1 MPDMN
6 FRERAKSQPAERQIQ
21 SLEKSEKPKGGP
33 SYEDLL
39 GKWHAEREAKALERA
54 NGARER
60 ANSAP
65 AALEGAK
72 AVSKP
77 AHERGDPNA
86 ATLSKSDPLKKEID
100 PSDAR
105 NKKEIDPSDAR
116 NKKEIDP
123 LSARS
128 KKEIDPASKAL
139 EPKKS
144 RTRKALETSRGGFV
158 AAKFLLK
165 TAVKTV
171 LKTALITAPK
181 IAGIAILAAASLLAY
196 VVGKFMG
203 DTSLGD
209 AGWDKAMNFSKK
221 YRNAVGSYF
230 DPRKKA
236 ASLRKD
242 AANLGKEVVEQY
254 AKGKV
259 TPLITRPQWMK
270 RLTKR

>member
-21 SLEKSEKPKGGP
+21 SLEKSEKPKRGP

-86 ATLSKSDPLKKEID
+86 ATLSKSDPL
-100 PSDAR
+100 
-105 NKKEIDPSDAR
+105 KKEIDPSDAR

-242 AANLGKEVVEQY
+242 AANLGKEVAEQY